1 MCFFMIAL
9 VWVVTAEVYNVPLP
23 MPLLHPATVF
33 HRRTTLLELFNDW
46 GGQGCDDSVPVE
58 VTKTAP
64 SGVRT
69 A

>member
-1 MCFFMIAL
+1 MNFVIPNVEDCRFFCCK
-9 VWVVTAEVYNVPLP
+9 
-23 MPLLHPATVF
+23 H
-33 HRRTTLLELFNDW
+33 TTGTLNSCVMSGETELFNDW